1 MYISQEFQEPHPPKN
16 SSMHQAL
23 FTAIIWI
30 LICLSG
36 CVWVEADDSPDYLPL
51 DDSEYPYAGI
61 PRLVI
66 ETESFAQIRDKETK
80 IPAKM
85 QIYEK
90 NGPESDVIDFTIKGR
105 GNSSIGMSK
114 YSMKIK
120 FPEKREMF
128 GMPADKE
135 WALISNHA
143 DKTLLRNYATF
154 NLAKQLQMD
163 YVPNCVFVE
172 VYLNRTYMGVYL
184 LTETIK
190 VNPSRLSIPQDGNNY
205 LVEVDAYH
213 DNNDTVI
220 KTVNNL
226 PLKIHY
232 PKNCEDTCQKP
243 LKIFADQWEKFL
255 RTDFLFDSLSTR
267 WVDIQDYSA
276 YYWIEEFSKNTDSN
290 LKTSVFFTW
299 ERDGKIKMGPV
310 WDFDLSYGEYKN
322 YSPQNWYSRSN
333 AWNRYLFKNGKFKEE
348 ISDYW
353 KEHRDI
359 FLNTIDSLDH
369 YRKHLEKAA
378 DNNFKRWPVLGT
390 TFLWEFNQSYDS
402 HREAVDSLKSWMK
415 QRVQWIDGNI

>member
-1 MYISQEFQEPHPPKN
+1 MY
-16 SSMHQAL
+16 QAL
-23 FTAIIWI
+23 FTAIIWT

-36 CVWVEADDSPDYLPL
+36 CVWVETDDSPDYLPL

-66 ETESFAQIRDKETK
+66 ETENFAQIRDKETK

-90 NGPESDVIDFTIKGR
+90 NGPESDVIDFTVKGR

-154 NLAKQLQMD
+154 SLASQLQMD
-163 YVPNCVFVE
+163 YVPKCVFVE
-172 VYLNRTYMGVYL
+172 VYLNRAYMGVYL

-190 VNPSRLSIPQDGNNY
+190 VSPSRLRIPQDGNNY
-205 LVEVDAYH
+205 LVEVDAYYD
-213 DNNDTVI
+213 DNDIVI
-220 KTVNNL
+220 KTANKL

-232 PKNCEDTCQKP
+232 PKNCGDSCQKP
-243 LKIFADQWEKFL
+243 LKVFADQWEKFM
-255 RTDFLFDSLSTR
+255 RTEFLFDSLASH

-299 ERDGKIKMGPV
+299 ERDGKIKMGPA

-333 AWNRYLFKNGKFKEE
+333 PWNMYLFKNGKFKQE
-348 ISDYW
+348 ISNYW
-353 KEHRDI
+353 KAHRNI

-369 YRKHLEKAA
+369 YRNYLEKAA
-378 DNNFKRWPVLGT
+378 NNNFKRWPVQGT

>member
-1 MYISQEFQEPHPPKN
+1 
-16 SSMHQAL
+16 MHQAL
-23 FTAIIWI
+23 FTAIIWT
-30 LICLSG
+30 LICFNG
-36 CVWVEADDSPDYLPL
+36 CVWVETDDAPDYLPL

-66 ETESFAQIRDKETK
+66 ETENFAQVRDKETK

-120 FPEKREMF
+120 FPQKREMF

-143 DKTLLRNYATF
+143 DKTLLRNYVTF
-154 NLAKQLQMD
+154 HLGHQLQMD
-163 YVPNCVFVE
+163 YVPRCVFVE

-190 VNPSRLSIPQDGNNY
+190 VSPSRIDIPKDGNNY
-205 LVEVDAYH
+205 LIEVDAYH
-213 DNNDTVI
+213 DNNDIVV
-220 KTVNNL
+220 KTANNL

-232 PKNCEDTCQKP
+232 PKDCRDSCQKK
-243 LKIFADQWEKFL
+243 LKTFADQWEKFM
-255 RTDFLFDSLSTR
+255 RTDFLFDSLATH
-267 WVDIQDYSA
+267 WIDIQDYSA
-276 YYWIEEFSKNTDSN
+276 YYWIEEFSKNSDSN

-299 ERDGKIKMGPV
+299 ERNDKIKMGPA

-322 YSPQNWYSRSN
+322 YSPKGWYSRSN
-333 AWNRYLFKNGKFKEE
+333 PWNMYLFKNGKFKEE

-353 KEHRDI
+353 KSHRGI
-359 FLNTIDSLDH
+359 FLNAIDSLDH
-369 YRKHLEKAA
+369 YRNYLKKAA
-378 DNNFKRWPVLGT
+378 NNNFKRWPVQGT
-390 TFLWEFNQSYDS
+390 TFLWEFNQSYDN
-402 HREAVDSLKSWMK
+402 HKEAVDSLKSWMK
-415 QRVQWIDGNI
+415 QRVQWIDGNV

>member
-1 MYISQEFQEPHPPKN
+1 MIRSIFVI
-16 SSMHQAL
+16 
-23 FTAIIWI
+23 T
-30 LICLSG
+30 ICLFFCS
-36 CVWVEADDSPDYLPL
+36 CSWENFPPNLNYLPL

-66 ETESFAQIRDKETK
+66 ETENFAQIRDKETK

-105 GNSSIGMSK
+105 GNSSVGMSK

-154 NLAKQLQMD
+154 SIASQLQMD
-163 YVPNCVFVE
+163 YVPKSVFVE

-190 VNPSRLSIPQDGNNY
+190 VNSSRLRLPQDNNNY
-205 LVEVDAYH
+205 LVEVDAYY
-213 DNNDTVI
+213 DSDDVVVRTAN
-220 KTVNNL
+220 KL

-232 PKNCEDTCQKP
+232 PKNCGDSCQKP
-243 LKIFADQWEKFL
+243 LKNFADQWEKFM
-255 RTDFLFDSLSTR
+255 RTEFLFDSLAAH
-267 WVDIQDYSA
+267 WIDIQDYSA

-299 ERDGKIKMGPV
+299 KRDGKIKMGPA
-310 WDFDLSYGEYKN
+310 WDFDLSYGEYRN
-322 YSPQNWYSRSN
+322 YSPQNWYSRHGP
-333 AWNRYLFKNGKFKEE
+333 WNMHLFKNGKFKQE
-348 ISDYW
+348 IANYW
-353 KEHRDI
+353 KGHRNV

-378 DNNFKRWPVLGT
+378 SNNFKRWPVLGT

>member
-1 MYISQEFQEPHPPKN
+1 MIRSIFVI
-16 SSMHQAL
+16 
-23 FTAIIWI
+23 T
-30 LICLSG
+30 ICLFFYS
-36 CVWVEADDSPDYLPL
+36 CSWENFPPNLNYLPL

-66 ETESFAQIRDKETK
+66 ETENFAQIRDKETK

-105 GNSSIGMSK
+105 GNSSVGMSK

-154 NLAKQLQMD
+154 SIAGQLQMD
-163 YVPNCVFVE
+163 YVPKSVFVE

-190 VNPSRLSIPQDGNNY
+190 VNSSRLRLPQDNNNY
-205 LVEVDAYH
+205 LVEVDAYY
-213 DNNDTVI
+213 DSDDVVVRTAN
-220 KTVNNL
+220 KL

-232 PKNCEDTCQKP
+232 PKNCGDSCQKP
-243 LKIFADQWEKFL
+243 LKNFADQWEKFM
-255 RTDFLFDSLSTR
+255 RTEFLFDSLAAH
-267 WVDIQDYSA
+267 WIDIQDYSA

-299 ERDGKIKMGPV
+299 ERDDKIKMGPA
-310 WDFDLSYGEYKN
+310 WDFDLSYGEYRN
-322 YSPQNWYSRSN
+322 YSPQNWYSRHGP
-333 AWNRYLFKNGKFKEE
+333 WNMHLFKNGKFKQE
-348 ISDYW
+348 IANYW
-353 KEHRDI
+353 KGHRNV

-378 DNNFKRWPVLGT
+378 INNFKRWPVLGT